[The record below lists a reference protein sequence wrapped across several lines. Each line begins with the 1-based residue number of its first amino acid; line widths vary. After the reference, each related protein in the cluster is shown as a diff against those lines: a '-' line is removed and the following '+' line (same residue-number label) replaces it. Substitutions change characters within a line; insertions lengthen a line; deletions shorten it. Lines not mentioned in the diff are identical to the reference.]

1 MNSPASG
8 TRHRFVNLAICCVI
22 GSSPALHLQTSSGAT
37 VDEGNNHHQPLVATS
52 MYSSDARPSPT
63 GKKASHLRQPN
74 LLCFSPLGTSMV
86 TIMYFA
92 PQLGQAKAIGSD
104 LFGKQRAAICPQ
116 YGNSGAQCLADF
128 GQYIVC
134 LCHFM
139 RDEARRI
146 AANIAKAAGAVASE
160 KIDDRDSLFAR

>member
-1 MNSPASG
+1 
-8 TRHRFVNLAICCVI
+8 
-22 GSSPALHLQTSSGAT
+22 
-37 VDEGNNHHQPLVATS
+37 

-63 GKKASHLRQPN
+63 GKKASHLTQPN

-86 TIMYFA
+86 TIMYFV

-104 LFGKQRAAICPQ
+104 LFEKQRAAICPQ
-116 YGNSGAQCLADF
+116 YVNSGAQCLAEF

-134 LCHFM
+134 LGHFM

-146 AANIAKAAGAVASE
+146 AANIAKLPELLG
-160 KIDDRDSLFAR
+160 RHQT